1 MCDEL
6 IKIKEK
12 LRKFVSDRDWDKY
25 HTPKN
30 LAAALVV
37 EAGELLEHFQWLS
50 EEESKSLDRNKIEK
64 IGEEIADVFI
74 YLILLSDKLGLDI
87 FEITNSKIGINEK
100 KYPAEKVSGSSRKY
114 NEYR

>member
-6 IKIKEK
+6 LQIEER
-12 LRKFVSDRDWDKY
+12 LRKFVFDRDWAKY

-50 EEESKSLDRNKIEK
+50 EDESKNLDKAKVEK

-74 YLILLSDKLGLDI
+74 YLVLLSDKLGLDLL
-87 FEITNSKIGINEK
+87 EITNRKIDINER
-100 KYPAEKVSGSSRKY
+100 KYPVEKVRGSARKFS
-114 NEYR
+114 EY

>member
-1 MCDEL
+1 MCNEL
-6 IKIKEK
+6 LQIKNR

-30 LAAALVV
+30 LAVALVV

-50 EEESKSLDRNKIEK
+50 ECESKNLDKVKVEK

-74 YLILLSDKLGLDI
+74 YLVLLSEKLGLDI
-87 FEITNSKIGINEK
+87 FKVTNRKIDINEE
-100 KYPAEKVSGSSRKY
+100 KYPAEKVRGSARKY
-114 NEYR
+114 SEY

>member
-6 IKIKEK
+6 IKIKER

-50 EEESKSLDRNKIEK
+50 EEESKNLDSDKIEK
-64 IGEEIADVFI
+64 VSEEIADVFI

-87 FEITNSKIGINEK
+87 FEVTNRKIDINEK
-100 KYPAEKVSGSSRKY
+100 KYPAEKVRGSSRKY
-114 NEYR
+114 NEY